1 MYKWMGLLL
10 LVFLFACG
18 DEKNSLS
25 GDAPVDAEDFI
36 AAFPDIK
43 LPKTFYDTGLSR
55 TGDTTTISRAV
66 FVQFIPDSA
75 LTIIAGSNSKASI
88 KPVGKIK
95 SEEELYLLTKFTE
108 NKKSSLVVFVLDNDN
123 KYLGAKGLVTNKV
136 NDGYSHYV
144 SINREPTFNIARE
157 KFTKDNQMF
166 YTRTGYAYNKD
177 AGFMVVVN
185 DSNEDTRK
193 QDSIIN
199 PIDTFTRVN
208 KYSGD
213 YLKDK
218 KNFISLRDGKNANT
232 YMFFVHFE
240 KSNGECVGELKGE
253 LVMKD
258 ETTGQYTAGGDPCVI
273 NFKFSGSQIQM
284 KEEGTCGNYRG
295 IKCFFEDRYS
305 KKKEPKAKQK
315 KK

>member
-1 MYKWMGLLL
+1 MGLVL

-18 DEKNSLS
+18 DKKSGLS
-25 GDAPVDAEDFI
+25 GEDPVDAEDFI
-36 AAFPDIK
+36 EAFADIK
-43 LPKTFYDTGLSR
+43 LPRTFHDTGLNR
-55 TGDTTTISRAV
+55 IGDTTTISRAV

-75 LTIIAGSNSKASI
+75 FTSVSGSNSKASI
-88 KPVGKIK
+88 RPVGKIK
-95 SEEELYLLTKFTE
+95 SEEELYLLTKLTE
-108 NKKSSLVVFVLDNDN
+108 NKKSSLVVFVFDNDN
-123 KYLGAKGLVTNKV
+123 KYLAAKELVTNKV
-136 NDGYSHYV
+136 NDGYSHFV
-144 SINREPTFNIARE
+144 SINREPTFSIARE

-185 DSNEDTRK
+185 DSNEDIKK

-199 PIDTFTRVN
+199 PIDTFGRLN

-218 KNFISLRDGKNANT
+218 KNFISLRDGKNAST

-240 KSNGECVGELKGE
+240 KNNGDCVGEMKGE
-253 LVMKD
+253 MVMKD
-258 ETTGQYTAGGDPCVI
+258 ENTAQYTAGGDPCVI

-295 IKCFFEDRYS
+295 IKCFFEDRYT
-305 KKKEPKAKQK
+305 KKKAAKPKQK

>member
-1 MYKWMGLLL
+1 MAKWIGAIAIICLL
-10 LVFLFACG
+10 ACG
-18 DEKNSLS
+18 NDKGSLS
-25 GDAPVDAEDFI
+25 GDDPVTAKDFI
-36 AAFPDIK
+36 EAFPDIK
-43 LPKTFYDTGLSR
+43 LPRTFHDTGLNR
-55 TGDTTTISRAV
+55 IGDTTTISRAV

-75 LTIIAGSNSKASI
+75 FTRISGNNKNTSI

-95 SEEELYLLTKFTE
+95 SEEELYLLAKFVE
-108 NKKSSLVVFVLDNDN
+108 NKEASLIAFVLDNNN
-123 KYLGAKGLVTNKV
+123 KFLGAKELVTNKLA
-136 NDGYSHYV
+136 DGYSHFV

-177 AGFMVVVN
+177 AGFMVVVK
-185 DSNEDTRK
+185 DSNEDVKR

-199 PIDTFTRVN
+199 PIDTFTKVN

-213 YLKDK
+213 YIKDK
-218 KNFISLRDGKNANT
+218 KNFISLRDGRNANS

-240 KSNGECVGELKGE
+240 KNNGDCVGELKGE
-253 LVMKD
+253 MIMKD
-258 ETTGQYTAGGDPCVI
+258 DNTAQYTAGGDPCVI

-284 KEEGTCGNYRG
+284 KEEGSCGNYRG
-295 IKCFFEDRYS
+295 IKCFFEDKFS
-305 KKKEPKAKQK
+305 KKKDPKPKQK